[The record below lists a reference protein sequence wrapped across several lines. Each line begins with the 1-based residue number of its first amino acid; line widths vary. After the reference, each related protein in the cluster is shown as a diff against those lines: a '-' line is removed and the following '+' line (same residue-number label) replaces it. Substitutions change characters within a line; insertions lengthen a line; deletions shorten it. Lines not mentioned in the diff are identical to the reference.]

1 MLAVTVSS
9 PGPAEVMSWSETADP
24 SPPGPGE
31 VTLDVAASA
40 VNRADL
46 LQRQG
51 HYPPP
56 TGVSPVLGLE
66 CSGTVAAT
74 GSGVTGWAVG
84 EAACALLSGGG
95 YAERVVVPVGQLLPV
110 PGGVSL
116 IEAAALPE
124 ATCTVWS
131 NVFEVGRLGDAEV
144 FLAHGGAGG
153 IGTTALQV
161 ARALRPAARIF
172 TTAGSPAGRARCL
185 ELGADEA
192 IDYRT
197 DDFVERVHTGTEN
210 AGADVVLDNMGA
222 KYLARNVDVLAA
234 DGRLVI
240 IGMQGGR
247 RAELDIAALLGKRGS
262 VHATS
267 LRHRPREQKAS
278 VVAGVRTHVWPAIEA
293 GAVRPVIDR
302 VVPIADVAGAHRAME
317 EGGLIG
323 KIVLAVGG

>member
-1 MLAVTVSS
+1 M
-9 PGPAEVMSWSETADP
+9 
-24 SPPGPGE
+24 
-31 VTLDVAASA
+31 TLDVAASA

-56 TGVSPVLGLE
+56 TGASPVLGLE

-74 GSGVTGWAVG
+74 GPGVTGWAVG

-153 IGTTALQV
+153 IGTIALQV
-161 ARALRPAARIF
+161 ARALRPAAPNLHNGGKPCRPGPVPR
-172 TTAGSPAGRARCL
+172 AG
-185 ELGADEA
+185 
-192 IDYRT
+192 
-197 DDFVERVHTGTEN
+197 
-210 AGADVVLDNMGA
+210 
-222 KYLARNVDVLAA
+222 
-234 DGRLVI
+234 
-240 IGMQGGR
+240 GG
-247 RAELDIAALLGKRGS
+247 
-262 VHATS
+262 
-267 LRHRPREQKAS
+267 
-278 VVAGVRTHVWPAIEA
+278 
-293 GAVRPVIDR
+293 
-302 VVPIADVAGAHRAME
+302 
-317 EGGLIG
+317 
-323 KIVLAVGG
+323 